1 MALNVERPCRKPNW
15 LSDRPRS
22 TYDKCW
28 LIRTSMTLSKSFAIS
43 CSIDVCGNTEEES
56 AALPDF
62 CISTRLA
69 SFQLEGNTILRKQ
82 SLNCDSLVN
91 NRLGLSPRITK
102 ARTHALAIPSRFG
115 VVFLAASRF
124 TVRSSL
130 SSVTSKSS
138 EYVTDSDGDGIIV
151 PKDFYQ
157 TVSKCKDYIVI

>member
-56 AALPDF
+56 AALPGF

-82 SLNCDSLVN
+82 LVN